1 MANSGVTSMQ
11 GGSRV
16 QNQRAGG
23 PVRRATKPKPAASGG
38 GRGWDDVAAAKVEVF
53 GDNLSDEEEKVPNYQ
68 AN

>member
-1 MANSGVTSMQ
+1 M
-11 GGSRV
+11 

>member
-1 MANSGVTSMQ
+1 MS

-16 QNQRAGG
+16 QNRAGG

-38 GRGWDDVAAAKVEVF
+38 GRGWDDVAAAKNEVF

-68 AN
+68 ANNQN